1 MSSYLHVIDGRL
13 RIKVPEVK
21 RAPHMATA
29 VVQSLQKLEGV
40 IYVRANPI
48 TGNVLVIFEP
58 GIVSPEHIVQIM
70 QQEGCFQSDPLATAS
85 SSSGRAS
92 RQLGEKL
99 LQSVF
104 ETALQHVILAL
115 I

>member
-21 RAPHMATA
+21 RAPHRATA
-29 VVQSLQKLEGV
+29 VVQALQQLDGV
-40 IYVRANPI
+40 TYVRANPT
-48 TGNVLVIFEP
+48 TGNVLVFFDS
-58 GIVSPEHIVQIM
+58 GTVSPERIVQM
-70 QQEGCFQSDPLATAS
+70 MRQEGCWQSDTLAATSSTAA
-85 SSSGRAS
+85 SGQ
-92 RQLGEKL
+92 QLRDKL

-104 ETALQHVILAL
+104 ETAIQHVILAL